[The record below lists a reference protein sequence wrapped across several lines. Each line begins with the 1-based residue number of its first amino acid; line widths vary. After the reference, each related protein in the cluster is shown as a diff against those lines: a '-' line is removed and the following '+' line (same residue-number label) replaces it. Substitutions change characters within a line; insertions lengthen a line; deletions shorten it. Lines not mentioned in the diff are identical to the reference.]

1 MAKYIREEED
11 GSVTVVHADEC
22 SGVMKTHNTK
32 GPALTNTKQKIKDY
46 YLYGVK
52 HTKESWEKKRKFS

>member
-32 GPALTNTKQKIKDY
+32 GPSTHQYQTKN
-46 YLYGVK
+46 
-52 HTKESWEKKRKFS
+52 KRLLSLRSKTH